1 MRALKYKL
9 EDGTVVNTWAQA
21 KESGQKYKEI
31 FEPISLE
38 EEFKKEQKKKV
49 KEK

>member
-9 EDGTVVNTWAQA
+9 EDGTVVSTWAQA

-31 FEPISLE
+31 FEPIDLE
-38 EEFKKEQKKKV
+38 EEFKKQTEKV
-49 KEK
+49 KEN